1 MAFLE
6 KTELQVNSFLKVS
19 YIYHVLLKNLSGNFK
34 QHFKRYNICFYRNW
48 FLKLILKF
56 VSRIDVWVLFA
67 RGHFSCLNR
76 PQFFSRVAIWGSK
89 NIGAISSQSINIASQ
104 YALRRN
110 SILLHSSLNPAQ
122 HFWLS
127 TKFSCCLKMKSVE
140 NILGYI
146 REQFYRFSR
155 GCKPRENL

>member
-89 NIGAISSQSINIASQ
+89 NIGAISSQSINIATQQ
-104 YALRRN
+104 YALRRK
-110 SILLHSSLNPAQ
+110 SFFDLL
-122 HFWLS
+122 
-127 TKFSCCLKMKSVE
+127 
-140 NILGYI
+140 
-146 REQFYRFSR
+146 RFVTQQR
-155 GCKPRENL
+155 GQVVTLRNFLHMITWY

>member
-19 YIYHVLLKNLSGNFK
+19 YIYHVLSKNLSGNFK
-34 QHFKRYNICFYRNW
+34 QQFKRYNNCFYKNW

-56 VSRIDVWVLFA
+56 VSCIDVWVLFA

-89 NIGAISSQSINIASQ
+89 NIGAISSQSINIATQ
-104 YALRRN
+104 YALRRK
-110 SILLHSSLNPAQ
+110 SFLRLFKICYITERSSYDFPSYDQLVLNG
-122 HFWLS
+122 FI
-127 TKFSCCLKMKSVE
+127 KGF
-140 NILGYI
+140 
-146 REQFYRFSR
+146 
-155 GCKPRENL
+155 